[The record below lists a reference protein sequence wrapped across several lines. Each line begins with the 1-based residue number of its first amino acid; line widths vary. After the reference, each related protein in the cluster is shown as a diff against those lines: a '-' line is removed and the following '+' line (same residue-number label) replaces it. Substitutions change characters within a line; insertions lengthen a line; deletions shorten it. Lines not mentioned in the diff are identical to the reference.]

1 MQMQAKVMAQR
12 AEFDKKIKDAYDDYR
27 TRNGEYAP
35 FGTFMRTE
43 AKGIVNEHNQKLAS
57 IIGKS
62 PSLLTDPISAKG
74 MSSGNYTP
82 GSIKWGNPKK

>member
-1 MQMQAKVMAQR
+1 
-12 AEFDKKIKDAYDDYR
+12 
-27 TRNGEYAP
+27 
-35 FGTFMRTE
+35 MRSD